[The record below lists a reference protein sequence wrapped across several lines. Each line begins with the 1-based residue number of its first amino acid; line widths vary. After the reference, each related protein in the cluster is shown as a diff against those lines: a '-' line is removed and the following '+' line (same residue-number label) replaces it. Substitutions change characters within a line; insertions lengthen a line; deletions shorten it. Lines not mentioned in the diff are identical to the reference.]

1 MELMRGCKVDDR
13 AAIEAQGLHPAKVAA
28 FLLEV
33 FAEMVFCHGHLHGD
47 PHPGNIL
54 VTALPQQ
61 PGQFE
66 VVLLD
71 HGLYRDLDEGFRYD
85 FCRLWKA
92 LILMDMGGVRAM
104 GERLGAGP
112 YHRFLPV
119 LFTGRAPS
127 SRGGLGQGMTASE
140 AQQLR
145 GELKQFSLGDLS
157 ILIGGLPKDLFIIMR
172 TDSLLRQIL
181 GKLGAPPR
189 LRLLTN
195 AKYAVQ
201 GLGYHNRQAEARVG
215 GWVAR
220 SAAHLSY
227 LNLLFRLG
235 ENARPPPAHLG
246 CR

>member
-1 MELMRGCKVDDR
+1 MQSLTRRRVLTMELMRGCKVDDR
-13 AAIEAQGLHPAKVAA
+13 NAIEAQGLHPPKVAA

-54 VTALPQQ
+54 VNKV
-61 PGQFE
+61 GERGGFE
-66 VVLLD
+66 LVLLD
-71 HGLYRDLDEGFRYD
+71 HGLYRDLEERFRAD

-92 LILMDMGGVRAM
+92 LILMDMPGVRAM

-127 SRGGLGQGMTASE
+127 SKGGLGQGMTAAE

-145 GELKQFSLGDLS
+145 GELKRFSLGDLS
-157 ILIGGLPKDLFIIMR
+157 VIMGGLPKDLFIVMR

-181 GKLGAPPR
+181 SKLGAPPR
-189 LRLLTN
+189 LRLITN

-201 GLGYHNRQAEARVG
+201 GLGVNNGQTHASVG

-220 SAAHLSY
+220 TGARFTY
-227 LNLLFRLG
+227 LNLLLRLG
-235 ENARPPPAHLG
+235 EKG
-246 CR
+246 